1 MEISKIGEN
10 VQQHEDLVFDM
21 RGFSPSSSNGRVN
34 AIYYY
39 VGDSENEC
47 DDASDFN
54 SSDACCLSG
63 AARTVVEHFDD
74 SWSGC
79 ETFNIL
85 IDSGA
90 DASIFPSSVLGKGQR
105 AKTPTG
111 KLVDAQGVAK
121 PVMATQDIEV
131 CLKDVTGRTIRLKET
146 VAISDKVGQPIM
158 CFGHL
163 LQSG

>member
-1 MEISKIGEN
+1 ME
-10 VQQHEDLVFDM
+10 
-21 RGFSPSSSNGRVN
+21 
-34 AIYYY
+34 
-39 VGDSENEC
+39 
-47 DDASDFN
+47 
-54 SSDACCLSG
+54 
-63 AARTVVEHFDD
+63 
-74 SWSGC
+74 WS

-90 DASIFPSSVLGKGQR
+90 DASIFPSSVLGKDGKGQR
-105 AKTPTG
+105 AKTPAG
-111 KLVDAQGVAK
+111 KLVGAQGVAF

-158 CFGHL
+158 CVGHL

>member
-1 MEISKIGEN
+1 
-10 VQQHEDLVFDM
+10 M

-34 AIYYY
+34 SIYYY

-111 KLVDAQGVAK
+111 KLVDAQGVAN